1 MFFNIGLNTGKR
13 ALIRSVLEGIAFH
26 KRWMLEAIEKKVP
39 KQDSLRFVGG
49 GAKSTIL
56 CQIMADIT
64 GHKIEVPKDPQN
76 VGAAGAA
83 IICGLGL
90 AAISSVENVKEL
102 ICISSTYT
110 PDSQTRDQYNRMFRV
125 FKQLY
130 LQNKK
135 LFWALNNVPNR

>member
-1 MFFNIGLNTGKR
+1 MGLNTGKR

-39 KQDSLRFVGG
+39 RQGSLRFVGG
-49 GAKSTIL
+49 GAKSKVL

-64 GHKIEVPKDPQN
+64 GHRIEVPVQPQN

-90 AAISSVENVKEL
+90 NAIASVGKAKDLIGISSVHR
-102 ICISSTYT
+102 
-110 PDSQTRDQYNRMFRV
+110 PDSRNQDQYNGMFRV

-130 LQNKK
+130 RQNKK
-135 LFWALNNVPNR
+135 LFWALNTLS

>member
-1 MFFNIGLNTGKR
+1 
-13 ALIRSVLEGIAFH
+13 
-26 KRWMLEAIEKKVP
+26 
-39 KQDSLRFVGG
+39 
-49 GAKSTIL
+49 
-56 CQIMADIT
+56 MADIT
-64 GHKIEVPKDPQN
+64 GHKIEVPKDPQD

-90 AAISSVENVKEL
+90 AAISSVENAKEL

-130 LQNKK
+130 YQNKK
-135 LFWALNNVPNR
+135 LFWTLNT